1 MSKRVLGYVKTV
13 PSRDAY
19 TLLPYYTVWLLFE
32 TKPTS
37 C

>member
-1 MSKRVLGYVKTV
+1 MTKRVLGYDKTV

-19 TLLPYYTVWLLFE
+19 TLLPYYTVGILFE
-32 TKPTS
+32 TNPTS